1 MIHECVVGTFSM
13 RTERK
18 FSVPSINAMMAMGTS
33 VPLCDT
39 PTSEPMKNANTIN
52 KAPINPAAVPAC
64 CGKGET
70 ALDCVTGK
78 LIPCDAIPRNIA
90 ITSKIQC
97 EKPSSVAIKKKAP
110 AAKAQAVPMRRAC
123 ILLKVLSIR
132 RQIKVPV
139 I

>member
-1 MIHECVVGTFSM
+1 
-13 RTERK
+13 
-18 FSVPSINAMMAMGTS
+18 MMAIGMR

-39 PTSEPMKNANTIN
+39 PTSEPIKNANTIN

-78 LIPCDAIPRNIA
+78 LIPCDAIPRNIT

-110 AAKAQAVPMRRAC
+110 DPKAQAVPIRSAC
-123 ILLKVLSIR
+123 ILLMLFNIR
-132 RQIKVPV
+132 RQINVPV